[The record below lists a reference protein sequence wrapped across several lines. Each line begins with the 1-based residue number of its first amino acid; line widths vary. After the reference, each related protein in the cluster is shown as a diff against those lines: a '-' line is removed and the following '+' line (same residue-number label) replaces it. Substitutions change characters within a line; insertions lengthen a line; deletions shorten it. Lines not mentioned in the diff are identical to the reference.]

1 MTDGASDARLIAAV
15 ARGDMEA
22 FDDFYERFSRPL
34 YALGLRWLQDARD
47 AEELVSDTLIR
58 AWQQADRFDPERG
71 EVGSWLFGIAR
82 HVAADRW
89 RARRR
94 HTADTLERVPEPA
107 VELDTDGLG
116 DAFDVSLAL
125 NHLTPIHREVLVL
138 AYAHDQSEAQIAARL
153 GIPLG
158 TVKSRRFN
166 ALRSMAGLMGDRPL
180 RATTADLGEAP

>member
-1 MTDGASDARLIAAV
+1 MTNRTSDARLIAAV
-15 ARGDMEA
+15 AKGDKGA

-34 YALGLRWLQDARD
+34 FALGLRWLQDASD

-71 EVGSWLFGIAR
+71 EVASWLFGIAR

-94 HTADTLERVPEPA
+94 HVAETIDRVPTPA
-107 VELDTDGLG
+107 TSLDTDGLG
-116 DAFDVSLAL
+116 DAFDVSVAL
-125 NHLTPIHREVLVL
+125 GHLTPIHRQVLLL
-138 AYAHDQSEAQIAARL
+138 AYGHDQSEAQIAARL
-153 GIPLG
+153 DIPVG

-166 ALRSMAGLMGDRPL
+166 ALRAMATLLGDREGP
-180 RATTADLGEAP
+180 ASAADLREVR